1 MVQRT
6 QFLNHSPKM
15 VYCAEFSEA
24 ARCLTINQSKIFG
37 TCSKKK
43 LQRLPKFTVF
53 DLRSESPEKHVAF
66 EPFMDC
72 WIMPR
77 FCHTDFFLKNCQTS
91 HPWFKYLSK
100 RWLARPSRWKSS
112 CRTPSAFWKRG
123 SKRRGVWWMP
133 SQHLSK
139 SLHEVTNE
147 KVSPQGLL
155 KQKTSLFFEPNDWY
169 CRSDRKPNAFFDT
182 HSWSILWKNIGMHLN
197 KSLRFFSNAIIG
209 TLHFPYSFFSK
220 IPNLVVYFPS
230 GKVRKHLCANRERP
244 TKKQSNLSHQRDE
257 YHTGLSA
264 VRNEIS
270 FQILES

>member
-77 FCHTDFFLKNCQTS
+77 FCHTDFFFEELPNLSSMVQIFVKTLTGKTITLEVELSDTISILKERIQTQGRVMNALS
-91 HPWFKYLSK
+91 ASFKESPWSNKWKSK
-100 RWLARPSRWKSS
+100 PSRLVKAKDQFIFLNPMIDIVDP
-112 CRTPSAFWKRG
+112 TG
-123 SKRRGVWWMP
+123 NQM
-133 SQHLSK
+133 
-139 SLHEVTNE
+139 
-147 KVSPQGLL
+147 
-155 KQKTSLFFEPNDWY
+155 LF
-169 CRSDRKPNAFFDT
+169 
-182 HSWSILWKNIGMHLN
+182 L
-197 KSLRFFSNAIIG
+197 
-209 TLHFPYSFFSK
+209 TLIHDLF
-220 IPNLVVYFPS
+220 S
-230 GKVRKHLCANRERP
+230 GK
-244 TKKQSNLSHQRDE
+244 
-257 YHTGLSA
+257 
-264 VRNEIS
+264 I
-270 FQILES
+270 